1 MWWSRFGGTLRA
13 AMTAS
18 PLVAAGAAST
28 VVMPLALRSTTR
40 TPAGALLRMPVRCC
54 VLSAR
59 GVTGALARICAHAEA
74 FWAQK
79 PMSSMASAGLLQGV
93 PIKMF
98 QYEICPFCNKIKT
111 VLDFCKVCAPDRTR
125 VRRHLAV
132 RHSSA
137 TDMLSLC

>member
-1 MWWSRFGGTLRA
+1 MVDAFRGHPAGGHDGIA
-13 AMTAS
+13 ACCRGS
-18 PLVAAGAAST
+18 SIDCGHAAG
-28 VVMPLALRSTTR
+28 
-40 TPAGALLRMPVRCC
+40 PAIDDKNPCWCAIANARALLCRVWER
-54 VLSAR
+54 
-59 GVTGALARICAHAEA
+59 VTSALARICAHAEA